1 MTEIFDALTPENA
14 PDHPVTAIPGN
25 PATGILILCDHA
37 SNEIPPEYRDLGLP
51 RAELERHIGYDI
63 GAAVMTE
70 ALAKTLGAPALLTN
84 FSRLLSETELV

>member
-14 PDHPVTAIPGN
+14 PDHPVTEIPGD

-63 GAAVMTE
+63 GAAAMTE
-70 ALAKTLGAPALLTN
+70 AIAPSMRSAA
-84 FSRLLSETELV
+84 SRSPRY